1 MAEDLNIVIKP
12 ADKGSCVVAWDKLDY
27 LAEDI
32 NTYQDIKFGDDDLVN
47 LVKKSNQ
54 MFKQLLSKQNIS
66 SSGFKYFRYNYK
78 KSTNLG
84 KMYLLPKIHKRLEGV
99 SGRPVISNC
108 GTPTEKSLY
117 LWIIILNLLCNL
129 LNRT

>member
-27 LAEDI
+27 LAEAENHLKDI

-54 MFKQLLSKQNIS
+54 MFKQLLSK
-66 SSGFKYFRYNYK
+66 
-78 KSTNLG
+78 
-84 KMYLLPKIHKRLEGV
+84 
-99 SGRPVISNC
+99 
-108 GTPTEKSLY
+108 
-117 LWIIILNLLCNL
+117 
-129 LNRT
+129 